1 VQQLTNVTIAQLGAY
16 INSVPTDNQLYNV
29 SLTTYGKVLIGISI
43 FLFSVFPTCVFKF
56 NSREEMEE
64 ISDEKEKNFP
74 VTYTLTSLSVIV
86 EINAW
91 YTTIV
96 TNPAQVCTEE
106 EMIANFVLY
115 GLFVIGWFVL
125 FDLGLS

>member
-1 VQQLTNVTIAQLGAY
+1 M
-16 INSVPTDNQLYNV
+16 
-29 SLTTYGKVLIGISI
+29 KR
-43 FLFSVFPTCVFKF
+43 K
-56 NSREEMEE
+56 
-64 ISDEKEKNFP
+64 KNFP
-74 VTYTLTSLSVIV
+74 VSYTLTSLAVIV

-115 GLFVIGWFVL
+115 GLFVIGWFIVIVV
-125 FDLGLS
+125 FFISRIVVKQMMKGKRKNPSNAM